1 MKKSNYII
9 FDCET
14 GGFSEKENPIT
25 QIALLCI
32 DDKLNEVD
40 RFETFIAPYNDLK
53 ITSGALQTT
62 GLKMSDINNGVTSKK
77 AVELITTFF
86 KSNMSKNHPAFRPVI
101 IGHNVAFDIKFVSE
115 LFRLHKKDFAD
126 IRNDNPIDTQTLMK
140 MYKPNI
146 SSLKLEVCCS
156 EVGIELPD
164 AHKAMND
171 VIATVDLFRALT
183 KRLRTNKS
191 KNSDDDSEQKKSRV
205 KFQF

>member
-32 DDKLNEVD
+32 DDKLNELD

-53 ITSGALQTT
+53 ITPEALQAT
-62 GLKMSDINNGVTSKK
+62 GLKMSDINNGVSSKK
-77 AVELITTFF
+77 AVELITKFF
-86 KSNMSKNHPAFRPVI
+86 KDNMPKNHPAFRPVI

-115 LFRLHKKDFAD
+115 LFSIHKKDFSD
-126 IRNDNPIDTQTLMK
+126 IRNDNPIDTMTLMK
-140 MYKPNI
+140 MFKPNI
-146 SSLKLEVCCS
+146 SSLKLEVCCD

-171 VIATVDLFRALT
+171 VIATTDLFRVLT
-183 KRLRTNKS
+183 KKFRTNKS
-191 KNSDDDSEQKKSRV
+191 KNSDDSEQTKSRV